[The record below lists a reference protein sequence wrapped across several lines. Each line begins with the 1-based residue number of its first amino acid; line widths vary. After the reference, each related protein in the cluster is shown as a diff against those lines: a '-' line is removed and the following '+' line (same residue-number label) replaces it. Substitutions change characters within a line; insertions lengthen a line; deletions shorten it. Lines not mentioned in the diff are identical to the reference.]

1 MPARFVD
8 ASVFVHAYLK
18 PRRELRPRESQIKR
32 HARAI
37 VTRIN
42 EGEPV
47 VTSTVHFAEIANLL
61 EDWMVLSEA
70 QEVLLGL
77 ATIDN
82 VRILS
87 VTRNDLLD
95 ALALA
100 TSEPVGTTDALAVVL
115 MGREGARDIYSF
127 DRDYDRFDGIRRLA
141 Q

>member
-18 PRRELRPRESQIKR
+18 PRRELRPREGQIKQ

-42 EGEPV
+42 EGESV

-100 TSEPVGTTDALAVVL
+100 TSEPVGTTDALAVAL
-115 MGREGARDIYSF
+115 MRREGARDIYSF
-127 DRDYDRFDGIRRLA
+127 DRDYDRFDGIRRIA